1 MLPRPPR
8 RRDHPDNE
16 PHGSDKSDKP
26 GRPAAQADGEPD
38 GPTASH
44 SGAMFS
50 ALFLL
55 VFAIAI
61 IVPWTVADSARQNTY
76 AEAQS
81 LTEAYWNAGDLPA
94 ENALATRG
102 ALREYTAFVAGREWR
117 LLAKGELAE
126 AGWARLNTLRAEL
139 GTLEPKDKTEKEA
152 LAAVEAQLEQ
162 VYAARRQRAV
172 DAQASLPAGVLVLTV
187 LTAGLVLAFPL
198 LSGARPRGSVRFT
211 YLLLAG
217 SLAFG
222 VYLAFAI
229 NHTFTG
235 PLGVDSS
242 AFESAEREFQQIP

>member
-1 MLPRPPR
+1 MFLHPSR
-8 RRDHPDNE
+8 RRSSPKDDERDEHNE
-16 PHGSDKSDKP
+16 GNGQGARVDE
-26 GRPAAQADGEPD
+26 EPD

-44 SGAMFS
+44 AGAMFS

-76 AEAQS
+76 AEAQA
-81 LTEAYWNAGDLPA
+81 LTEAYWSAGDLPPA
-94 ENALATRG
+94 GAAATRE
-102 ALREYTAFVAGREWR
+102 ALRDYTAFVADREWP
-117 LLAKGELAE
+117 LLARGTLSE
-126 AGWARLNTLRAEL
+126 AGWTRLNTLRADL
-139 GTLEPKDKTEKEA
+139 GALSPRTKDEKEA
-152 LAAVEAQLEQ
+152 LAGVEAQLEQ

-172 DAQASLPAGVLVLTV
+172 DARATLPSGVLALTV
-187 LTAGLVLAFPL
+187 LTALLVLLFPL
-198 LSGARPRGSVRFT
+198 LAGARPRGWSRLT

-217 SLAFG
+217 SLALG

-242 AFESAEREFQQIP
+242 AFEGAQREFLQIP